1 MRAGLLV
8 KRSMYETIATNDIKV
23 YGEIAFSKINT
34 CSFTARPNEHAKLF
48 IEGYVQEDDAV
59 RLEQMQMSGTYCEIR
74 DGASAT
80 VIFSGIYRAVSV
92 HHVNGLITVKAEIV
106 SATQMLDHE
115 KKSRSFQDAEATYGQ
130 IVNEVLSDCPGA
142 VALLCKE
149 ADTPIGKPLI
159 QYRET
164 DWMFIKRLAGMLG
177 ISLVSDYRTFVPMFS
192 FGTFDS
198 NTTAVETP
206 QYGKQIS
213 EKYYRNGGKQG
224 GCYKGDYQSFCFQER
239 KNIPLGN
246 KVSFGGGTFMVHEQK
261 GELRNGELIYTYQ
274 IGRQGF
280 FAQPVVNRGGMGRVA
295 VKGKIISTEGETVQ
309 VALDMDGNKTEAARY
324 SFPWTPVQGNAFYC
338 MPEIGTCAVV
348 CFTEHGAYAF
358 ASLRMNGEENS
369 EFSAPSRRCFTSKEG
384 KRLRFYPNTLSFE
397 ASDNLQIRLEKMMLL
412 QSHRR
417 LEITAAGRIEFEG
430 GSIRLDSPIQ
440 IESECLNEKASRRN
454 PPTGGSTSLV
464 MQYQFDML
472 GEQGVLC
479 GWEHVEYRAFEDAP
493 TEFALT
499 GWLTNLVFGAIV
511 GIVSVGLAVATMG
524 ASTILTGLLLGA
536 ATGVFVATGSIAI
549 TDMKDGEVTKFGDA
563 AKQVG
568 KSTLIGAI
576 AGAAGGCV
584 PGKSVLAI
592 GMSGVVEG
600 AVDRRLR
607 GEKITLT
614 NMAVDFGASALTA
627 GMLDNVIRG
636 GERLFG
642 KAATEAGE
650 TEEKAAQERAEEV
663 SSEKIAQ
670 NVDAGIGVKRAE
682 DAVSGVDNG
691 DLELLGAEK
700 S

>member
-1 MRAGLLV
+1 
-8 KRSMYETIATNDIKV
+8 
-23 YGEIAFSKINT
+23 
-34 CSFTARPNEHAKLF
+34 
-48 IEGYVQEDDAV
+48 
-59 RLEQMQMSGTYCEIR
+59 
-74 DGASAT
+74 
-80 VIFSGIYRAVSV
+80 
-92 HHVNGLITVKAEIV
+92 
-106 SATQMLDHE
+106 
-115 KKSRSFQDAEATYGQ
+115 
-130 IVNEVLSDCPGA
+130 
-142 VALLCKE
+142 
-149 ADTPIGKPLI
+149 
-159 QYRET
+159 
-164 DWMFIKRLAGMLG
+164 
-177 ISLVSDYRTFVPMFS
+177 
-192 FGTFDS
+192 
-198 NTTAVETP
+198 
-206 QYGKQIS
+206 
-213 EKYYRNGGKQG
+213 
-224 GCYKGDYQSFCFQER
+224 
-239 KNIPLGN
+239 
-246 KVSFGGGTFMVHEQK
+246 MVHEQK

-369 EFSAPSRRCFTSKEG
+369 EFSAPSRRCFTSKEE

-511 GIVSVGLAVATMG
+511 GIVSVGLAFAHYG
-524 ASTILTGLLLGA
+524 SKYHLNRASVGCSNRSFCCNRLNRNHRYEGWR
-536 ATGVFVATGSIAI
+536 
-549 TDMKDGEVTKFGDA
+549 GD
-563 AKQVG
+563 KVW
-568 KSTLIGAI
+568 
-576 AGAAGGCV
+576 GC
-584 PGKSVLAI
+584 S
-592 GMSGVVEG
+592 
-600 AVDRRLR
+600 
-607 GEKITLT
+607 
-614 NMAVDFGASALTA
+614 
-627 GMLDNVIRG
+627 
-636 GERLFG
+636 
-642 KAATEAGE
+642 EAGE
-650 TEEKAAQERAEEV
+650 EKAH
-663 SSEKIAQ
+663 
-670 NVDAGIGVKRAE
+670 
-682 DAVSGVDNG
+682 
-691 DLELLGAEK
+691 
-700 S
+700 

>member
-8 KRSMYETIATNDIKV
+8 KRSMYETIVTNDIKV

-59 RLEQMQMSGTYCEIR
+59 RLEQMQMSETYCEIR
-74 DGASAT
+74 GGASAT
-80 VIFSGIYRAVSV
+80 VIFSGIYRSVSV

-177 ISLVSDYRTFVPMFS
+177 ISLVSDYRAFVPRFS
-192 FGTFDS
+192 FGTSDS

-206 QYGKQIS
+206 QYGMQIS

-309 VALDMDGNKTEAARY
+309 VALDMDGNKTEAAR
-324 SFPWTPVQGNAFYC
+324 
-338 MPEIGTCAVV
+338 
-348 CFTEHGAYAF
+348 
-358 ASLRMNGEENS
+358 
-369 EFSAPSRRCFTSKEG
+369 
-384 KRLRFYPNTLSFE
+384 
-397 ASDNLQIRLEKMMLL
+397 
-412 QSHRR
+412 
-417 LEITAAGRIEFEG
+417 
-430 GSIRLDSPIQ
+430 
-440 IESECLNEKASRRN
+440 
-454 PPTGGSTSLV
+454 
-464 MQYQFDML
+464 
-472 GEQGVLC
+472 
-479 GWEHVEYRAFEDAP
+479 
-493 TEFALT
+493 
-499 GWLTNLVFGAIV
+499 
-511 GIVSVGLAVATMG
+511 
-524 ASTILTGLLLGA
+524 
-536 ATGVFVATGSIAI
+536 
-549 TDMKDGEVTKFGDA
+549 
-563 AKQVG
+563 
-568 KSTLIGAI
+568 
-576 AGAAGGCV
+576 
-584 PGKSVLAI
+584 
-592 GMSGVVEG
+592 
-600 AVDRRLR
+600 
-607 GEKITLT
+607 
-614 NMAVDFGASALTA
+614 
-627 GMLDNVIRG
+627 
-636 GERLFG
+636 
-642 KAATEAGE
+642 
-650 TEEKAAQERAEEV
+650 
-663 SSEKIAQ
+663 
-670 NVDAGIGVKRAE
+670 
-682 DAVSGVDNG
+682 
-691 DLELLGAEK
+691 
-700 S
+700 